1 MEKKHL
7 EIKDKAKCTGC
18 RACEQLCP
26 VKCIEMVEDEEGF
39 IFPKIDEEKCINCGL
54 CKNRCPQLK
63 EKEEERK
70 KYIYAVKP
78 KKVEIAKKSTSAGMA
93 YILMKKTINEN
104 GVVFGCTYNEKLEP
118 IQIKVEKEEELQ
130 KLRGSK
136 YVFSNTLHTYSEAK
150 KALEESKK
158 VLYIGTPCQIDGLY
172 AFLGKKYE
180 NLLTADIVCH
190 GVPSQKIFK
199 KYIEYLENKFKAKVI
214 NYEFRNKDKAIWGE
228 FCAKVTMDNGKI
240 KYLNADEDPYYSN
253 FLKGTI
259 YRECC
264 YKCKYANGN
273 RIGDITLADFW
284 GIEKEDSKFSSTN
297 GVSLVIINSLQ
308 GKRAFESVEEQ
319 IEYKEFSIEQASN
332 KNSNLK
338 HPTKRSDVRNEIY
351 HGINEMD
358 AKNYIKKK
366 LKISN
371 KMKKK
376 IKKFIPK
383 KLKKIIKKMI

>member
-26 VKCIEMVEDEEGF
+26 VKCIEMIEDEEGF
-39 IFPKIDEEKCINCGL
+39 LFPKIDEEKCINCGL
-54 CKNRCPQLK
+54 CQNRCPQLK
-63 EKEEERK
+63 SKEEDREK
-70 KYIYAVKP
+70 NIYAVKP
-78 KKVEIAKKSTSAGMA
+78 KEVEVAKKSTSAGMA
-93 YILMKKTINEN
+93 YILMEKTINEK
-104 GVVFGCTYNEKLEP
+104 GIVFGCTYNENLEP
-118 IQIKVEKEEELQ
+118 IQIKVEKKEELQ

-150 KALEESKK
+150 TALEENKK

-273 RIGDITLADFW
+273 RLGDITLADFW

-308 GKRAFESVEEQ
+308 GKKAFESVEEQ
-319 IEYKEFSIEQASN
+319 IEYKEFSIEQASS

-338 HPTKRSDVRNEIY
+338 HPTKRSDVRNDIY
-351 HGINEMD
+351 QGINEMD

-383 KLKKIIKKMI
+383 KVKKIIKKMI